1 MVRKYILPCAGY
13 DRPGG
18 EITRT
23 CVERLSKSRD
33 DVVIGSMGALFSE
46 RPGEMRDFRTSE
58 VYCLDGC
65 GTNCA
70 SDLALARGRDDIT
83 SLSIPDVADL
93 VKDSDEKV
101 NLVIE
106 KLETEMSKESSKA
119 SIAVTADSLRAI
131 EFIEEKFDKFTLKV
145 AKGLKYSDNDFWVR
159 VEDNY
164 VRIGA
169 SDFLQQMTS
178 DVYYVNLAASGTH
191 VEMFDDAGAMES
203 TKILVEIIVP
213 VSGTIVDSNTSLEDN
228 PELINESPYD
238 RGWLYLIQPD
248 DINELELLR
257 DASDYMIHALKKAKK
272 EVGRKVEQD
281 EKNSNSM

>member
-1 MVRKYILPCAGY
+1 VVRKYILPCAGY

-18 EITRT
+18 KVTRD
-23 CVERLSKSRD
+23 VAEQISKNHD
-33 DVVIGSMGALFSE
+33 DVIIGSMGALFSE

-83 SLSIPDVADL
+83 SLSIPDIAGS
-93 VKDSDEKV
+93 VKDFDEKV
-101 NLVIE
+101 DLVIE
-106 KLETEMSKESSKA
+106 KLETEMNKESSKV
-119 SIAVTADSLRAI
+119 SITAAVDSLRAI

-159 VEDNY
+159 VEETH

-169 SDFLQQMTS
+169 SDFFQQMTS
-178 DVYYVNLAASGTH
+178 DVYYVDLAASGTH

-203 TKILVEIIVP
+203 TKILAEIIVP
-213 VSGTIVDSNTSLEDN
+213 VSGTIVESNTSLEDS

-248 DINELELLR
+248 DISELELLR
-257 DASDYMIHALKKAKK
+257 DASDYMAHVLEKAKK
-272 EVGRKVEQD
+272 EVGKKVQ
-281 EKNSNSM
+281 